1 MMSTNRKCCFVI
13 MPFSKTSKKH
23 TEEYW
28 TKHFELF
35 LKPLIEENSGL
46 EARRSE
52 ALRGDIVKQ
61 IITQLVVSPVVVAD
75 LTDGNSNVH
84 WELGVRQGFKHGTI
98 TIAEKGTKLPFDL
111 SAKGTLFY
119 YPGKYIKTA
128 QFTRIF
134 KKAIKDCLAHP
145 EYPDSHVLETISGR
159 GTLFQIIR
167 RDETLRRVEA
177 LISET
182 NYNLTVMEAVYETIK
197 ANKQARKKNEPKN
210 YPTAR
215 VRSAS
220 IELLIATRYLE
231 AEESFFKSAE
241 SYLDW
246 ANSVNGQLSMWEQS
260 EEMTE
265 NWFVN
270 QKKNILGPFQLLKT
284 KLEAILKKLTASC

>member
-1 MMSTNRKCCFVI
+1 